1 MTILMEVS
9 PNVDPDPIDTDEPKL
24 NESKSRSK
32 KSSTSKMKKK
42 SELKKQKHKFD
53 QQTVLDEGIELKEE
67 SDMEVSVNGD
77 VSQDESEMDTSMLND
92 PDGGDHKDD
101 ADGQDGWYLRTMG
114 GTDLTS
120 KPSVVSHS
128 GKYVF
133 INSGD
138 KVLVYNSKTGL
149 LLRQLITG
157 EAYSI
162 QKTDKDEE
170 VIVAGQKK
178 VVIWNFLD
186 VKITQKFKIPF
197 SKVPKYELGLKDIY
211 IPDSFHQ
218 EKSWSRDF
226 SGSRGKP

>member
-32 KSSTSKMKKK
+32 KSSTSKMNKK

-53 QQTVLDEGIELKEE
+53 QQTVLDEGIEMKEE
-67 SDMEVSVNGD
+67 SDMEVSMNGGD
-77 VSQDESEMDTSMLND
+77 SQDESEMDTSILYN
-92 PDGGDHKDD
+92 PDSGDHDD
-101 ADGQDGWYLRTMG
+101 ADGQDGWYMRTMG
-114 GTDLTS
+114 GRDLTS
-120 KPSVVSHS
+120 KPSVVSPS

-133 INSGD
+133 INAGD

-186 VKITQKFKIPF
+186 VKITKKFKIPF

-218 EKSWSRDF
+218 EKSWLRDF
-226 SGSRGKP
+226 SESRGKP